1 MGGREHTP
9 KGVRSGN
16 YGNGGREHV
25 SSQCALRHTGAQ
37 SHTGPS
43 DRGAIAGGYPRVMS
57 ETHLSREAYE
67 RLQAELEDLTTRG
80 RVDIAQAIETA
91 RELGDLKENADYHA
105 AREDQGRMEA
115 RIRQLQSLVDNAII
129 VEGTEASDTVNPGS
143 IVALRYEGDDDADRY
158 LVGSIE
164 ERRDDVAVVSP
175 ASPLGQA
182 LLGRRKGDTV
192 EYEAPR
198 GNLKV
203 EILDIEA

>member
-1 MGGREHTP
+1 
-9 KGVRSGN
+9 
-16 YGNGGREHV
+16 
-25 SSQCALRHTGAQ
+25 
-37 SHTGPS
+37 
-43 DRGAIAGGYPRVMS
+43 MS